1 MADGDK
7 IKRSDFVVK
16 SKVKVLLK
24 EAEMK
29 ASAEIWEQIG
39 HEITRS
45 VKMAI
50 NRAKANK
57 RKTVKACD
65 F

>member
-1 MADGDK
+1 MADEDK
-7 IKRSDFVVK
+7 INRSEFVVK

-24 EAEMK
+24 EADMK
-29 ASAEIWEQIG
+29 ASADIWDQIG
-39 HEITRS
+39 HEVTRS

-57 RKTVKACD
+57 RKTVKAYD

>member
-7 IKRSDFVVK
+7 INRSEFVVK
-16 SKVKVLLK
+16 SKVKVLFK
-24 EAEMK
+24 EADMK
-29 ASAEIWEQIG
+29 ASSEVWDQIG
-39 HEITRS
+39 HEVTRS

>member
-57 RKTVKACD
+57 RKTVKASD